1 MYRTVIA
8 AGTCAVALLL
18 PACDYTGGKNG
29 ATVEATSTS
38 PADASF
44 TTSKNIVP
52 PENSREVSVP
62 SAIAPAVLRH
72 ETCEKYLPRFETI
85 RKDSGQVGVDRA
97 AGDAVTEFRTTAD
110 WQVFT
115 EEQKQ
120 AAVAGVQDAGTGK
133 CD

>member
-1 MYRTVIA
+1 MYRTTIA
-8 AGTCAVALLL
+8 AGLAALALSL
-18 PACDYTGGKNG
+18 GACDYTGGKTG
-29 ATVEATSTS
+29 PSPEATSTS
-38 PADASF
+38 PADPSY

-52 PENSREVSVP
+52 PENSRSVSAP

-97 AGDAVTEFRTTAD
+97 VSDALNEFPDTPD

-115 EEQKQ
+115 EEQRQ
-120 AAVAGVQDAGTGK
+120 AASQGARDAGTGK